1 MLCQQPKRSVS
12 SIEHE
17 KLQVRF
23 LILILDIA
31 NFRMGLEPQFIDISF
46 LKINLS
52 LRQDNKEMCY
62 ELQLLSKLCQKPTR
76 SLKVSVTP
84 DKSFKRKN
92 LQLCQMSYKSTLL
105 LNQACQSLQNA
116 KLQYCKIFAKSLKTD
131 MGQQGECVFNEQIH

>member
-1 MLCQQPKRSVS
+1 
-12 SIEHE
+12 
-17 KLQVRF
+17 
-23 LILILDIA
+23 
-31 NFRMGLEPQFIDISF
+31 
-46 LKINLS
+46 
-52 LRQDNKEMCY
+52 MCY

-116 KLQYCKIFAKSLKTD
+116 KLQYSSLQNICKESKNQHGVVGWVRF
-131 MGQQGECVFNEQIH
+131 